1 MKTIID
7 DPEGFFESGGWS
19 FLDPNSG
26 SEDEKD
32 EDEDLDSEDEEF
44 KVKMQFG
51 VSFGHLNTYRLQYNR
66 FGFWNRVSSCG
77 FDMSCIGEALY
88 EEVLVESVQVR

>member
-1 MKTIID
+1 MNRYLK
-7 DPEGFFESGGWS
+7 PGGLI
-19 FLDPNSG
+19 FPDRVTLYICG
-26 SEDEKD
+26 I
-32 EDEDLDSEDEEF
+32 EDEEF

-66 FGFWNRVSSCG
+66 FGSWNRVSSCG